1 MKMNLAVF
9 FGCASVEHEISVIS
23 AVQAMASM
31 DTEKYN
37 VIPVYVS
44 KKREMFTGE
53 ALKDIEGYKNLS
65 KLLESCSRV
74 TFLRE
79 GDGVKMIPEKRGAF
93 KLKNAVNI
101 DFAFP
106 IVHGTNCEDGTIEG
120 FIETLGI
127 PYAECNVVSSAV
139 GMDKILFKDVCR
151 SKGFPVID
159 GFGFT
164 ARSFFEDKNALLD
177 KIERELGYPVIIK
190 PANLGSSLGIS

>member
-1 MKMNLAVF
+1 
-9 FGCASVEHEISVIS
+9 
-23 AVQAMASM
+23 MASM
-31 DTEKYN
+31 DAEKYN

-139 GMDKILFKDVCR
+139 GMDKILFKDVAARRAFPSSTVSALRREAFSRIKTLCLTK
-151 SKGFPVID
+151 SKENSAIP
-159 GFGFT
+159 
-164 ARSFFEDKNALLD
+164 L
-177 KIERELGYPVIIK
+177 
-190 PANLGSSLGIS
+190 